1 MTYGSIG
8 DVLKNKGNYD
18 GALEM
23 YERRHAIEEKSL
35 NPGHPSLAMT
45 YGNIGDILKNKGN
58 YAGALE
64 MYERC
69 HAIEEKSLDPE
80 HPSLATTY
88 NNIGSNE
95 GQHNGY

>member
-1 MTYGSIG
+1 MICSNIGS
-8 DVLKNKGNYD
+8 VLENKGDYD

-45 YGNIGDILKNKGN
+45 YGNIGDILKNKDN

-69 HAIEEKSLDPE
+69 HAIEEKSWILSIQTWP
-80 HPSLATTY
+80 
-88 NNIGSNE
+88 
-95 GQHNGY
+95 

>member
-1 MTYGSIG
+1 MNPEHPSLAMTYGSIG
-8 DVLKNKGNYD
+8 DVLKNKGNFD

-45 YGNIGDILKNKGN
+45 YGSIGDVLKIKGN
-58 YAGALE
+58 YDGALE

-69 HAIEEKSLDPE
+69 HAIEEKSWILSIQTWP
-80 HPSLATTY
+80 
-88 NNIGSNE
+88 
-95 GQHNGY
+95 